1 MIFIKSVNS
10 LDLVMVTLF
19 EVLPEP
25 LFTERTGVG
34 VVKIAGIGKRFFNNE
49 IC

>member
-10 LDLVMVTLF
+10 LDLVMVTLL

>member
-10 LDLVMVTLF
+10 LDLDMVILL
-19 EVLPEP
+19 EVLSEP